1 MKNMKTYMKPSVKF
15 FEMKY
20 RQVICLSMY
29 NKFSSDEQLSKEG
42 FLEEEENFSWGVN
55 VWDD

>member
-1 MKNMKTYMKPSVKF
+1 MKPSVKF